1 MSQAFDAVKH
11 DEEELL
17 LKTYGRYPVAV
28 DHGKG
33 SRLWDVDGKE
43 YIDLLAGIAVTAVGH
58 CNDEVNEALMQ
69 QANTLWHVSNLFYQK
84 PQLELARLLLS
95 TAHFGKAFFC
105 NSGAEANEAAIKLA
119 RRYQAKVK
127 GRDAVDIITLTSCFH
142 GRTLAT
148 LAATGRED
156 LMDGFKP
163 VPEGFKQVPAG
174 DLDALA
180 KAMDEHTAAVLIE
193 CIQGEGGVLPLGQSY
208 IQGVERLCRKH
219 GALFMCDEVQA
230 GMGRS
235 GKFWSFQNYDVK
247 PDVISMAKALANG
260 LAMGGIL
267 ATDEVAKGFTY
278 GSHASTFGGGCLAS
292 AVGAKVVEIML
303 RDHLPE
309 RAAKLGQDLREKA
322 RDLQI
327 KIPGKIKQVRG
338 LGLFIGIELEG
349 SARPAWEEL
358 IKRGFICSLC
368 HETTLRLVP
377 ALTIDEADLD
387 AFINTLANILG
398 Q

>member
-17 LKTYGRYPVAV
+17 LKTNGCYPVAV

-43 YIDLLAGIAVTAVGH
+43 YVDLLAGIAVTAVGH
-58 CNDEVNEALMQ
+58 CNDEVNDALMK
-69 QANTLWHVSNLFYQK
+69 QAKTLWHVSNLFYQR
-84 PQLELARLLLS
+84 PQPELARLLLS

-163 VPEGFKQVPAG
+163 VPDGFKQVPAG

-180 KAMDEHTAAVLIE
+180 NAMDEHTAAVLIE
-193 CIQGEGGVLPLGQSY
+193 CIQGEGGVLPLGQDY

-235 GKFWSFQNYDVK
+235 GKFWSFQNYGVK

-267 ATDEVAKGFTY
+267 ATDEAAKGFTY

-292 AVGAKVVEIML
+292 AVGAKVVEIIL

-309 RAAKLGQDLREKA
+309 RATKLGQDLRE
-322 RDLQI
+322 
-327 KIPGKIKQVRG
+327 
-338 LGLFIGIELEG
+338 
-349 SARPAWEEL
+349 
-358 IKRGFICSLC
+358 
-368 HETTLRLVP
+368 
-377 ALTIDEADLD
+377 
-387 AFINTLANILG
+387 
-398 Q
+398 